1 MNLYNYIARQDTVGD
16 CDGDEQAVA
25 HNLNRIYRALDVRI
39 GQLLV
44 VGKEDAYDPDKYDE
58 IMREVWRDWGNTW
71 GNKKE
76 TLLVLTDE
84 QIERYV
90 EAVCAKH
97 TVVVCAKNVCAEYAL
112 NELAARAV

>member
-1 MNLYNYIARQDTVGD
+1 MNLNKYIAYHDTVGN
-16 CDGDEQAVA
+16 CDGHEHLVA
-25 HNLNRIYRALDVRI
+25 HNLNRIYRALDARI

-58 IMREVWRDWGNTW
+58 VMRGVWRDWGNTW

-76 TLLVLTDE
+76 ALLDLTDG

-90 EAVCAKH
+90 EGVCAQH
-97 TVVVCAKNVCAEYAL
+97 TVIVCAKNVCAEYAL
-112 NELAARAV
+112 NELAR